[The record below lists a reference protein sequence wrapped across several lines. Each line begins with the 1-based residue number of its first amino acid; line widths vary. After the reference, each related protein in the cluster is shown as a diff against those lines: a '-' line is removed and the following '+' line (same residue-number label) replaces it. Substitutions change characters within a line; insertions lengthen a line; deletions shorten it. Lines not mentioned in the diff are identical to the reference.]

1 MISHKNIVVT
11 GASSGIGKSIME
23 ELLKQEGNRILAAC
37 RRAEAITGYGDNVI
51 PFSCDLST
59 KEGVDALFKKAE
71 EVFDEHI
78 DLYFCN
84 AGAPYYERFDY
95 EDWDRIEHLFE
106 LNTIA
111 HIYTY
116 SKYLHHLNGREG
128 RLIYTISAMG
138 EMALPGYA
146 LYAATKFAMKGFQQA
161 VRDEAPENLQ
171 ITCVYPVST
180 RTNFFNVGT
189 GGRKLTPPF
198 PVQEAES
205 VLPGLS
211 AEQIPHERR
220 PARQDALRQGAEG
233 QAPPLRQAS
242 RGGEA
247 GRDRGHQAQARAQ
260 KIRRQPHGKHF
271 RHQPQRLHAARPA
284 GQKGL

>member
-95 EDWDRIEHLFE
+95 EDWDRIKHLFE

-171 ITCVYPVST
+171 ISCVYPVST

-198 PVQEAES
+198 PVQAPEKVGKAVVKGVNKLKEHIYPCPVYLPSKYLMS
-205 VLPGLS
+205 VV
-211 AEQIPHERR
+211 
-220 PARQDALRQGAEG
+220 
-233 QAPPLRQAS
+233 PPVKTLYVK
-242 RGGEA
+242 
-247 GRDRGHQAQARAQ
+247 AQ
-260 KIRRQPHGKHF
+260 KGKLHRF
-271 RHQPQRLHAARPA
+271 VKRLEEEKRGVIEDIKLKHELR
-284 GQKGL
+284 K

>member
-1 MISHKNIVVT
+1 MVSHQNVVVT

-37 RRAEAITGYGDNVI
+37 RRAEAISGYGDNVI

-59 KEGVDALFKKAE
+59 KEGVDALFRKAE
-71 EVFDEHI
+71 EVFDKI

-95 EDWDRIEHLFE
+95 EDWDRIQRLFD
-106 LNTIA
+106 LNTVA

-128 RLIYTISAMG
+128 RLVYTISAMG

-161 VRDEAPENLQ
+161 IRDETPDNLQ
-171 ITCVYPVST
+171 ISCVYPVST
-180 RTNFFNVGT
+180 KTNFFNVGT
-189 GGRKLTPPF
+189 GGRKLAPPF
-198 PVQEAES
+198 PVQAPEKVGKAVVRGVEKLREHIYPCKVYLPS
-205 VLPGLS
+205 KVLMNVV
-211 AEQIPHERR
+211 
-220 PARQDALRQGAEG
+220 
-233 QAPPLRQAS
+233 PPVKTLYVK
-242 RGGEA
+242 
-247 GRDRGHQAQARAQ
+247 AQ
-260 KIRRQPHGKHF
+260 KSKLHRFVK
-271 RHQPQRLHAARPA
+271 RLEREK
-284 GQKGL
+284 KGLIEDIKLKYEIKK